1 MKLRYMIKIKFIYL
15 KKTSSNNQ
23 IMNLKINIYIK
34 VNLYILDIKIIN
46 GMKDN
51 KNKLFFNKSLFKI

>member
-1 MKLRYMIKIKFIYL
+1 
-15 KKTSSNNQ
+15 
-23 IMNLKINIYIK
+23 MNLKINLCIK

-46 GMKDN
+46 GIKDN